1 MAPSR
6 WMGIW
11 AFGHQFGQ
19 SFASLPSELKL
30 EILYCAGAIPRP
42 ECRSHIDPSSEDDDS
57 PSDSRRHPA
66 EKPPRIGCPLLKL
79 PLELRRHIFMYELVS
94 PKTCRPHCCDD
105 KKDCATKHVDR
116 IDIPAPQ
123 SSPSLSDSP
132 PEGCGRSLRSLGLAA
147 GVQLAKLTEPTGAPR
162 RKKKSQTTRFESSVF
177 TASKLETRNRATQ
190 FMSLCKKLKG
200 EIACILYEERTFTLH
215 IHEGLKHGGIEFV
228 NSGRQKLQYKDEVI
242 QDSRF
247 ARFNHREEHGF
258 DRLKKIKIVIVPPS
272 VDETGLRH
280 PHVHTFFMIWSL
292 CQLLQ
297 KSVEKHKLD
306 FLTIDFAAA
315 PAGTQELIGRRA
327 IARSDRYLWDGMAK
341 QPSTTT
347 FDGLPDIE
355 MILRPF
361 AILRAHNV
369 TVTLPP
375 ILDTHAPTKLFI
387 TTLEQRILSKIA
399 LTAEYDPV
407 LLNEDYAHQFRAIH
421 GDWLRFTLSRLYTE
435 GKPEIHV
442 PDLTEQDFQTDI
454 NEDDYLP
461 DSVPASFLGVWSSHG
476 SPRKRK
482 SLHENDFEASN
493 DKSERTVRSDE
504 EDEDSEIDFGEAD
517 FERLDRDMQRALQA
531 SMETYAREASPGK

>member
-6 WMGIW
+6 WMALW
-11 AFGHQFGQ
+11 ALHNHFGQ
-19 SFASLPSELKL
+19 FFTSLPSELKL
-30 EILYCAGAIPRP
+30 EILYCTGAIPRP
-42 ECRSHIDPSSEDDDS
+42 ESERHLDLSAESDDDS
-57 PSDSRRHPA
+57 PYTPRRHPA
-66 EKPPRIGCPLLKL
+66 EKPPRHGCPLLKL
-79 PLELRRHIFMYELVS
+79 PFELRRHIFMYELVS
-94 PKTCRPHCCDD
+94 QKSYLPHCCDD
-105 KKDCATKHVDR
+105 KKDCAKKHVDR
-116 IDIPAPQ
+116 VPSPAPQ
-123 SSPSLSDSP
+123 AAQSLSDSP

-147 GVQLAKLTEPTGAPR
+147 GAQLTKLIEPMGAPR
-162 RKKKSQTTRFESSVF
+162 RRRRLQTTRLESLEPTV
-177 TASKLETRNRATQ
+177 AKPETRNRATQ

-200 EIACILYEERTFTLH
+200 EIATIMYEERTFTVH

-242 QDSRF
+242 EDSRF
-247 ARFNHREEHGF
+247 ARFNHREENGF

-272 VDETGLRH
+272 VNEDAIGH
-280 PHVHTFFMIWSL
+280 PHVHTFFMTWSL

-306 FLTIDFAAA
+306 FLTIDFADA
-315 PAGTQELIGRRA
+315 PEGSQELMGRRV

-347 FDGLPDIE
+347 FDSLPDIE

-375 ILDTHAPTKLFI
+375 ILAMHAPTKQF
-387 TTLEQRILSKIA
+387 TATLEQRILSKDA

-421 GDWLRFTLSRLYTE
+421 GDWLRFTLSKLYSDNR
-435 GKPEIHV
+435 PAIRV
-442 PDLTEQDFQTDI
+442 PDLDEQDFQADI

-461 DSVPASFLGVWSSHG
+461 DSVPASFFGGWSSKG

-482 SLHENDFEASN
+482 SLHESDFEASN
-493 DKSERTVRSDE
+493 DKSGRTVRSAE
-504 EDEDSEIDFGEAD
+504 EDEYKKRDFGDAD
-517 FERLDRDMQRALQA
+517 FGRLDRDMQRALQA
-531 SMETYAREASPGK
+531 SMETYAREA